1 MTIQAGRLRT
11 RVDIQQTI
19 RTPDRAGGFTQNW
32 STLTTVWAEIL
43 PLSGKEVFEQ
53 MKSQSNISHKVT
65 IRYRAGVTGV
75 MRLKVGGTLYL
86 IRAIL
91 NPRNMN
97 ESLELYCEE
106 KAA

>member
-11 RVDIQQTI
+11 RIDIQQPV

-32 STLTTVWAEIL
+32 STMTTVWAEIL

-53 MKSQSNISHKVT
+53 MRLQSKISHKIT
-65 IRYRAGVTGV
+65 IRHRDGVTGA
-75 MRLKVGGTLYL
+75 MRIKAGGTIYL
-86 IRAIL
+86 IKAII
-91 NPRNMN
+91 NPRNLN

-106 KAA
+106 TAL